1 MIVNILIITVG
12 ETPQVVTETV
22 YGLLTQPDPWVP
34 DRIVIATTGR
44 GANGFRQGVPPS
56 EDGRSAGRPPLT
68 GAGGRLVVLY
78 SELGKADQHVEPE
91 IAVAHMADGRR
102 IGDIRSDAEVNAF
115 ADMLLELVADVTADD
130 TGQLHLSLAGGRK
143 TMSFIA
149 GQVMALHG
157 RAQDVM
163 SHVLVE
169 PIKLES
175 LASFW
180 WPGQRDVVSDR
191 DGSLID
197 ASTAQVVL
205 HAVPYIRLKAF
216 LDAHHVLGPIAPG
229 GYAAAVARANQAL
242 SFDRITLDMVRGEL
256 RLGAVLVEQTP
267 KAVAVLAT
275 IFGARKMGR
284 RIKPVSPNDPDN
296 YRLSLDGIVEDG
308 MALWSWCITAAKI
321 EDIYDGNASMATHT
335 GLLDDARGKAE
346 RQYTHKTD
354 YTEPLSLARLA
365 MKASLAP
372 KLVQEILPPRT
383 HQTLFAAEKIDII
396 VPEMLR
402 GQEPWA

>member
-1 MIVNILIITVG
+1 MKILIITVG

-22 YGLLTQPDPWVP
+22 YGLLTKPDPWVP
-34 DRIVIATTGR
+34 NRIIIATTGR
-44 GANGFRQGVPPS
+44 GADGFRQGVPPS
-56 EDGRSAGRPPLT
+56 EDGRFAGRPPLT
-68 GAGGRLVVLY
+68 GQDGRLAALY
-78 SELGKADQHVEPE
+78 RELGKSGHYVEPE
-91 IAVAHMADGRR
+91 IVVAHMIDGRR
-102 IGDIRSDAEVNAF
+102 IGDIRSDEEVNAF
-115 ADMLLELVADVTADD
+115 ADMLLELVADVAADE
-130 TGQLHLSLAGGRK
+130 GSQLHLSLAGGRK

-175 LASFW
+175 LPSFW
-180 WPGQRDVVSDR
+180 WPGQSDAVLDREGSAMDV
-191 DGSLID
+191 
-197 ASTAQVVL
+197 STAKVVL

-256 RLGAVLVEQTP
+256 RLGAIIVEQTP
-267 KAVAVLAT
+267 KAVAVIAT

-308 MALWSWCITAAKI
+308 MALWSWCITAANI
-321 EDIYDGNASMATHT
+321 EDIYDGNAAMATHT
-335 GLLDDARGKAE
+335 GLLEKARKRSEGL
-346 RQYTHKTD
+346 YTHKTD
-354 YTEPLSLARLA
+354 YTEPLSLARIA

-383 HQTLFAAEKIDII
+383 HQTLFAPDKIDII
-396 VPEMLR
+396 VPEILR
-402 GQEPWA
+402 GLEPWA

>member
-34 DRIVIATTGR
+34 DRIIIATTGR
-44 GANGFRQGVPPS
+44 GADGFRQGVPPS
-56 EDGRSAGRPPLT
+56 EDGRFAGRPPLT
-68 GAGGRLVVLY
+68 GAEGRLVALY
-78 SELGKADQHVEPE
+78 NELGKADQHVEPE

-115 ADMLLELVADVTADD
+115 ADMLLELVAEATADD

-180 WPGQRDVVSDR
+180 WPV
-191 DGSLID
+191 
-197 ASTAQVVL
+197 
-205 HAVPYIRLKAF
+205 
-216 LDAHHVLGPIAPG
+216 
-229 GYAAAVARANQAL
+229 
-242 SFDRITLDMVRGEL
+242 M
-256 RLGAVLVEQTP
+256 
-267 KAVAVLAT
+267 
-275 IFGARKMGR
+275 
-284 RIKPVSPNDPDN
+284 
-296 YRLSLDGIVEDG
+296 
-308 MALWSWCITAAKI
+308 W
-321 EDIYDGNASMATHT
+321 
-335 GLLDDARGKAE
+335 
-346 RQYTHKTD
+346 
-354 YTEPLSLARLA
+354 
-365 MKASLAP
+365 
-372 KLVQEILPPRT
+372 
-383 HQTLFAAEKIDII
+383 
-396 VPEMLR
+396 
-402 GQEPWA
+402 